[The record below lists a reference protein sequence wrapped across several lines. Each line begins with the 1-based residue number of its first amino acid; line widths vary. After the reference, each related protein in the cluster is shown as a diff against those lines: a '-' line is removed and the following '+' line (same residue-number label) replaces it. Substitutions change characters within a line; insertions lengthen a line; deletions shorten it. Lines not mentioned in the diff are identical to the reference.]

1 MDNLRETDYVM
12 RAVEIDNHIQ
22 DGISSLDL
30 EYNRANEIFKDY
42 QFYKLAILSCN
53 ELQGFLTVKF
63 STNIIKRHYNDY
75 LIQADSKIVGFMD
88 YLIGLSFYGTTLN
101 NISDYN
107 RKLIKNLFTRRQQWA

>member
-107 RKLIKNLFTRRQQWA
+107 RKLIKNLFTRRQQ

>member
-12 RAVEIDNHIQ
+12 RAVYIDNHIQ

-30 EYNRANEIFKDY
+30 DDNKANEIFKDY
-42 QFYKLAILSCN
+42 QFYRFAVLSCN
-53 ELQGFLTVKF
+53 ELQQFLSVKF
-63 STNIIKRHYNDY
+63 TKNIIALHYNDY
-75 LIQADSKIVGFMD
+75 LIVGFMD

-107 RKLIKNLFTRRQQWA
+107 RKLIQNLFTRRQQ